1 MAQKVGACVIFSV
14 LMLGCGVGGGE
25 GNTEEIDENPL
36 GIECTDAF
44 KVSGTFTPSTARPVD
59 VAGCWPAGTWTFSL
73 TLDATDDNIL
83 DVTGDKLPDR
93 CGKVAGTS
101 PATFRSSYSFT
112 VTRTDDG
119 DGFVDSYAVNGSDF
133 AADCSQAG
141 DCVARL
147 KVSEGGGLECEG
159 GLEIYSADRKQY
171 WNLKPEQATGQ
182 SALQGF
188 GEFTQ
193 YTEAQIP

>member
-14 LMLGCGVGGGE
+14 LVGCGVGGGE
-25 GNTEEIDENPL
+25 GGESIDENPL

-44 KVSGTFTPSTARPVD
+44 KITGTFTPSTARPVD
-59 VAGCWPAGTWTFSL
+59 VAGCWPAGTWTFSV
-73 TLDATDDNIL
+73 TLDPTDDNIL
-83 DVTGDKLPDR
+83 DVTGDMLPDR
-93 CGKVAGTS
+93 CGKVAGTQ
-101 PATFRSSYSFT
+101 PATFKQSYSFT

-119 DGFVDSYAVNGSDF
+119 DGYVDSYTMSGISN
-133 AADCSQAG
+133 DCAQPG
-141 DCVARL
+141 ECLARL

-159 GLEIYSADRKQY
+159 GVEIWNADRKQY

-193 YTEAQIP
+193 YVEAQIP